1 MEKCEYTF
9 DDYHDGVVE
18 FTTGCGHRTT
28 ADQTNWWG
36 VFPSVE
42 AALDAADG
50 RGSFSMPPYPH
61 CPWCTKGISVPKHT
75 EG

>member
-42 AALDAADG
+42 N
-50 RGSFSMPPYPH
+50 
-61 CPWCTKGISVPKHT
+61 VQHT
-75 EG
+75 APQ